1 MALGNKFLI
10 LIKKKIKELE
20 PAIKISV
27 IFPVSAKKLY
37 DSWLNSKNHS
47 DFTGAKAHIDS
58 RNGSAF
64 SISNGYITGTNLILQ
79 PYGRIVQN
87 WRTTEFPEG
96 APDSKLEILF
106 EKHNS
111 GTKLTLIHSH
121 LPNGDEKKYEKGW
134 KEYYIKPMKL
144 YFKKTKASKKIK

>member
-1 MALGNKFLI
+1 
-10 LIKKKIKELE
+10 LE
-20 PAIKISV
+20 PGIKISA

-37 DSWLNSKNHS
+37 DSWLNSKTHS
-47 DFTGAKAHIDS
+47 AFTGTKAHIEP

-64 SISNGYITGTNLILQ
+64 SISNGYIIGTNLILQ
-79 PYGRIVQN
+79 PYGRIVQQ

-96 APDSKLEILF
+96 APDSRVEILF

-111 GTKLTLIHSH
+111 GTKLTIIHYH

-144 YFKKTKASKKIK
+144 YFKKTKDTSKVK

>member
-1 MALGNKFLI
+1 
-10 LIKKKIKELE
+10 LE
-20 PAIKISV
+20 HGIKIST

-37 DSWLNSKNHS
+37 DSWLNSKTHS
-47 DFTGAKAHIDS
+47 DFTGGKARIES
-58 RNGSAF
+58 RNGSSF

-96 APDSKLEILF
+96 APDSKLEVLF

-111 GTKLTLIHSH
+111 GTKLTIIHTH
-121 LPNGDEKKYEKGW
+121 LPNGDESKYEKGW
-134 KEYYIKPMKL
+134 KEHYFKPMKL
-144 YFKKTKASKKIK
+144 YFQKAKASAKAK

>member
-1 MALGNKFLI
+1 M
-10 LIKKKIKELE
+10 E
-20 PAIKISV
+20 PGIKISA

-37 DSWLNSKNHS
+37 DSWLNSKIHS
-47 DFTGAKAHIDS
+47 SFTGSKAHIEP

-111 GTKLTLIHSH
+111 GTKLTIIQTHI
-121 LPNGDEKKYEKGW
+121 PMGDEKKYEKGW
-134 KEYYIKPMKL
+134 KEFYIKPMKL
-144 YFKKTKASKKIK
+144 YFQKTKPSHKDK

>member
-1 MALGNKFLI
+1 M
-10 LIKKKIKELE
+10 E
-20 PAIKISV
+20 PDIKISA

-37 DSWLNSKNHS
+37 DAWLNSKTHS

-111 GTKLTLIHSH
+111 GTKLTIIHDH
-121 LPNGDEKKYEKGW
+121 VPNGDERKYEKGW

-144 YFKKTKASKKIK
+144 YFKKSNSSSKVK

>member
-1 MALGNKFLI
+1 M
-10 LIKKKIKELE
+10 E
-20 PAIKISV
+20 PGIKISA

-37 DSWLNSKNHS
+37 DSWLNSKTHS
-47 DFTGAKAHIDS
+47 DFTGTKAQIEPRNSS
-58 RNGSAF
+58 RF
-64 SISNGYITGTNLILQ
+64 SISNGYITGTNLVLQ

-111 GTKLTLIHSH
+111 GTMLTIIHTH
-121 LPNGDEKKYEKGW
+121 LPMGDQKKYEKGW
-134 KEYYIKPMKL
+134 KDHYFKPMKL
-144 YFKKTKASKKIK
+144 YFKKVKSTAKAK

>member
-1 MALGNKFLI
+1 M
-10 LIKKKIKELE
+10 E

>member
-1 MALGNKFLI
+1 
-10 LIKKKIKELE
+10 LE
-20 PAIKISV
+20 PGIKISA

-37 DSWLNSKNHS
+37 DSWLNSKIHS
-47 DFTGAKAHIDS
+47 SFTGSKAHIEP

-96 APDSKLEILF
+96 AADSKLEILF

-111 GTKLTLIHSH
+111 GTKLTIVHSH
-121 LPNGDEKKYEKGW
+121 IPSGDEKKYEKGW
-134 KEYYIKPMKL
+134 KEFYIKPMKL
-144 YFKKTKASKKIK
+144 YFQKAKPLTKAK

>member
-1 MALGNKFLI
+1 MEPG
-10 LIKKKIKELE
+10 IKLTE
-20 PAIKISV
+20 

-37 DSWLNSKNHS
+37 DSWLDSSSHS
-47 DFTGAKAHIDS
+47 SFTGGKAHIEP
-58 RNGSAF
+58 RNGSNF
-64 SISNGYITGTNLILQ
+64 SMWNGYITGTNLILQ

-111 GTKLTLIHSH
+111 GTKLTIIHNH
-121 LPNGDEKKYEKGW
+121 LPSGDERKYEKGW
-134 KEYYIKPMKL
+134 KENYLKPMKK
-144 YFKKTKASKKIK
+144 YFQKTKALRKAR

>member
-1 MALGNKFLI
+1 M
-10 LIKKKIKELE
+10 E
-20 PAIKISV
+20 PGIKISA

-47 DFTGAKAHIDS
+47 DFTGTKAHIDS

-134 KEYYIKPMKL
+134 KEHYIKPMKL
-144 YFKKTKASKKIK
+144 YFKKSKASAKVK

>member
-1 MALGNKFLI
+1 
-10 LIKKKIKELE
+10 LE
-20 PAIKISV
+20 PGIKISV

-37 DSWLNSKNHS
+37 DSWLNSKAHS
-47 DFTGAKAHIDS
+47 DFTRSKAQIEPRNSS
-58 RNGSAF
+58 RF
-64 SISNGYITGTNLILQ
+64 SISNGYITGTNLVLQ

-111 GTKLTLIHSH
+111 GTMLTIIHTH
-121 LPNGDEKKYEKGW
+121 LPMGDEKKYEKGW
-134 KEYYIKPMKL
+134 KDHYIKPMKL
-144 YFKKTKASKKIK
+144 YFKKAKSTAKAK

>member
-1 MALGNKFLI
+1 
-10 LIKKKIKELE
+10 LE

-87 WRTTEFPEG
+87 WRTTEFPDG

-106 EKHNS
+106 EKHNG

-144 YFKKTKASKKIK
+144 YFKKSKVSGKAK

>member
-1 MALGNKFLI
+1 MK
-10 LIKKKIKELE
+10 
-20 PAIKISV
+20 PDIKISA

-37 DSWLNSKNHS
+37 DAWLNSKSHAA
-47 DFTGAKAHIDS
+47 FTGSKAQIEP
-58 RNGSAF
+58 RNGSPF

-111 GTKLTLIHSH
+111 GTMLTIIHSH

-144 YFKKTKASKKIK
+144 YFKESNGSTKNK